1 MIKVSDANIE
11 ALVCKTKQHFNFM
24 EVNKFIYV

>member
-11 ALVCKTKQHFNFM
+11 ALVGRTKQYFNFM
-24 EVNKFIYV
+24 EVNKLIYV